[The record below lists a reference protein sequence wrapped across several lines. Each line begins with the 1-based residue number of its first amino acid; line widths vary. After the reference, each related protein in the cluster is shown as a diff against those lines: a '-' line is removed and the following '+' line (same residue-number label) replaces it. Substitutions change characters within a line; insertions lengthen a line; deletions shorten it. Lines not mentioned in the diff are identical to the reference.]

1 MTQANNPLLDFS
13 DLPRFD
19 LIQPEH
25 VKPAIESLL
34 ADGRALVERLTA
46 DGSLATWS
54 DFAGALSEGLEGFGR
69 AWGVVGHLHS
79 VNDVPAWREAYN
91 EMLPEVS
98 RFYTELGQNLKLFDK
113 YRALKA
119 SPEYATLSAERRKI
133 VDNEIR
139 DFRLSGAELPED
151 QKPHYQAIMEEL
163 SQLAAKFSENLLDAT
178 NAFGEVVTDEAVL
191 TGLPDYAKD
200 AAREVAEK
208 AGGDGWKFT
217 LHAPSYGPVMQYAEN
232 RELRQRMYRAYATR
246 AAEIDN
252 GYSKPEW
259 DNGPLMKRI
268 LELREEDA
276 HMLGFSNFAEVS
288 LLPKM
293 ADTPE
298 QVLAFLRDMA
308 KKAKPFAEKDM
319 AELLAFAKDEL
330 GIADF
335 QPWDAAFVSEKLQQ
349 ARYAFSAQEVK
360 EYFTE
365 PKVVAGLFKVIESL
379 FTVKVKEDSAPVWHE
394 DVRFYR
400 IETPAGDLVGQ
411 FYMDLYARETK
422 RGGAWMDEARSRK
435 RTAGGIQK
443 PIAYLNCNFARP
455 VGGKPATFT
464 HDEVIT
470 LFHEAGHGLH
480 HLLTRGEELG
490 VSGIHGV
497 EWDAVELPSQFMENY
512 CWEWEV
518 LQDMTAHVD
527 TGAAL
532 PRALYD
538 KMLAAK
544 NFQSG
549 MMTVRQLEFS
559 IFDMRLHCEFDAK
572 GSKTVMD
579 LIREVRDEV
588 AVLVPPEWH
597 RFPNSFSHIF
607 GGGYAAGYYSYKWA
621 EVLSA
626 DCYAAFEEA
635 GNPFDATV
643 GKRYLDEIL
652 SKGGS
657 RPALENF
664 KAFRGRE
671 PSPDALLRHS
681 GMIAA

>member
-1 MTQANNPLLDFS
+1 MTHTDNPLLDFS
-13 DLPRFD
+13 DLIRFD

-25 VKPAIESLL
+25 VRPAIEFLL
-34 ADGRALVERLTA
+34 ADGRALIERLTA
-46 DGSLATWS
+46 ESTPATWT
-54 DFAGALSEGLEGFGR
+54 DFAGALSDGLEGFSR

-98 RFYTELGQNLKLFDK
+98 RFYTELGQNLQLFDK

-119 SPEYATLSAERRKI
+119 SPEYATLSAEQKKI

-139 DFRLSGAELPED
+139 DFRLGGAELPED
-151 QKPHYQAIMEEL
+151 CKPRFQAIMEEL

-178 NAFGEVVTDEAVL
+178 NAFAEVVTDEAAL
-191 TGLPDYAKD
+191 AGLPDYAKD

-208 AGGDGWKFT
+208 AGVDGWQFT
-217 LHAPSYGPVMQYAEN
+217 LHAPSYGPVMQYADN
-232 RELRQRMYRAYATR
+232 RDLRARMYRAYATR

-276 HMLGFSNFAEVS
+276 RMLGFKNFAEVS

-335 QPWDAAFVSEKLQQ
+335 QPWDAAYVSEKLQQ

-360 EYFTE
+360 QYFTE

-379 FTVKVKEDSAPVWHE
+379 FTVKVKPDIAPAWDE
-394 DVRFYR
+394 EVRFYR

-411 FYMDLYARETK
+411 FYMDLYARATK

-435 RTAGGIQK
+435 RTAGGVQK

-480 HLLTRGEELG
+480 HLLTRGTELG

-518 LQDMTAHVD
+518 LQGMTAHVD
-527 TGAAL
+527 AGEPL
-532 PRALYD
+532 PRPLYD

-559 IFDMRLHCEFDAK
+559 IFDMRLHCEFDPA
-572 GSKTVMD
+572 GDKTVMD

-588 AVLVPPEWH
+588 AVLLPPEWH

-626 DCYAAFEEA
+626 DCYAAFEEV
-635 GNPFDATV
+635 GNPFDPAV

-652 SKGGS
+652 SMGGS

-664 KAFRGRE
+664 RAFRGRD

>member
-1 MTQANNPLLDFS
+1 MTTQNPLLDFS

-25 VKPAIESLL
+25 VKPAITELL
-34 ADGRALVERLTA
+34 ADGRALIEKLTG
-46 DGSLATWS
+46 DETPATWTA
-54 DFAGALSEGLEGFGR
+54 FAGALSDGLEGFGR

-98 RFYTELGQNLKLFDK
+98 RFYSELGQNLMLFEK

-119 SPEYATLSAERRKI
+119 SAEYSTLTAEQKKI
-133 VDNEIR
+133 VDNQIR
-139 DFRLSGAELPED
+139 DFRLGGAELPDD
-151 QKPHYQAIMEEL
+151 QKPRFQAIMEEL
-163 SQLAAKFSENLLDAT
+163 SQLSAKFSENLLDAT
-178 NAFGEVVTDEAVL
+178 NAFAEIVTDDAVL
-191 TGLPDYAKD
+191 AGLPDYARD
-200 AAREVAEK
+200 AAREAAEK
-208 AGGDGWKFT
+208 AGIEGWKFT

-232 RELRQRMYRAYATR
+232 RELRARLYRAYATR

-259 DNGPLMKRI
+259 DNGPLMKRL
-268 LELREEDA
+268 LELRAEDA
-276 HMLGFSNFAEVS
+276 QMLGFRNFAEVS
-288 LLPKM
+288 LLSKM

-308 KKAKPFAEKDM
+308 RKARPFAEKDM

-335 QPWDAAFVSEKLQQ
+335 QPWDAAYVSEKLLQ
-349 ARYAFSAQEVK
+349 ARYAFSEQEVK
-360 EYFTE
+360 QYFTE

-379 FTVKVKEDSAPVWHE
+379 FTVKVKTDSAPTWHE

-435 RTAGGIQK
+435 RTASGVQK

-480 HLLTRGEELG
+480 HLLTRGTELG

-518 LQDMTAHVD
+518 LQGMTAHVE
-527 TGAAL
+527 TSEPL

-559 IFDMRLHCEFDAK
+559 IFDMLLHCEFDPQ
-572 GSKTVMD
+572 GPSTVMD
-579 LIREVRDEV
+579 LIGEVRREV
-588 AVLVPPEWH
+588 AVLIPPAWH

-635 GNPFDATV
+635 GDPFDATV
-643 GKRYLDEIL
+643 GRRFLDEIL
-652 SKGGS
+652 ARGGE

-664 KAFRGRE
+664 RAFRGRE

-681 GMIAA
+681 GMIEA